1 MLEGSR
7 PRECSYC
14 WNIEDASVNNI
25 SDRYIKSNDSWSLP
39 YIDEISQLSWTSDY
53 KPKYLEVMF
62 SNTCNLSCSYCMA
75 HVSSSIDEEMRK
87 YGPYP
92 VKDRV
97 TKRHRQYGA
106 KRPSKDKDLYINAF
120 WRWLPTIYKELRY
133 LRLTG
138 GEPLLDSNLDKL
150 LDYMLENPHD
160 DLVFSCNSNL
170 CFTGKRLDLFFSKI
184 ALLTK
189 RTNINVELYTSLD
202 AYGEH
207 AEYIRAGLNYS
218 LVKENILKYIKLFPK
233 QKIVIMCCYN
243 ILSIDSFSR
252 FIEDVSL
259 LKKEGQVI
267 LDISYLKDP
276 AYLNAKICSKDQL
289 LKIKESIELMKKL
302 NFLSFEIDKLMR
314 IYLLLKSLKE
324 QQNKFSSETRDFKL
338 FVKEYDRRKN
348 KDFSLVFKKNL
359 EDFLV

>member
-1 MLEGSR
+1 
-7 PRECSYC
+7 
-14 WNIEDASVNNI
+14 
-25 SDRYIKSNDSWSLP
+25 
-39 YIDEISQLSWTSDY
+39 
-53 KPKYLEVMF
+53 
-62 SNTCNLSCSYCMA
+62 
-75 HVSSSIDEEMRK
+75 
-87 YGPYP
+87 
-92 VKDRV
+92 
-97 TKRHRQYGA
+97 
-106 KRPSKDKDLYINAF
+106 
-120 WRWLPTIYKELRY
+120 
-133 LRLTG
+133 
-138 GEPLLDSNLDKL
+138 
-150 LDYMLENPHD
+150 
-160 DLVFSCNSNL
+160 
-170 CFTGKRLDLFFSKI
+170 
-184 ALLTK
+184 
-189 RTNINVELYTSLD
+189 
-202 AYGEH
+202 
-207 AEYIRAGLNYS
+207 
-218 LVKENILKYIKLFPK
+218 
-233 QKIVIMCCYN
+233 MCCYN